1 MWFLR
6 ETIFGELVEYF
17 SGGTRQV
24 DVEKLGVC
32 TDNSN
37 VELSS
42 CPDSS
47 FDDEK
52 TNQVNS
58 EGLIIVTWDGEDDPE
73 NPKNWPLW
81 AKLVVT
87 FDVCFLTFAVY
98 MGSAI
103 FTPGIQEIRETM
115 HVGTVPVILGL
126 TLFVEGYA
134 VGPLIFSP
142 LSEVP
147 QIGRQ
152 KIYVLSLIVFICL
165 QIPTALGSSLGVLLP
180 MRFLAGVFGSPA
192 LSTGGASLADIWQP
206 WLYPY
211 FMCFW
216 SLGAVGGPVL
226 GPLLGAAMVVAKSWR
241 WQFWLLMMIS
251 ALVLVIIT
259 FFMPETSEWHLLY
272 KRAKRLRELTG
283 NPNYKTEAEIASS
296 QLSKGQFAKQILVR
310 PIILC
315 VSEPIV
321 LSLTI
326 YIGLVYSILYLW
338 FEAFPI
344 LFTTV
349 YHFTTIENGLVYMGI
364 LVGSVLTV
372 AFYFIYLRKV
382 MIPKFVENK
391 GKFPAEEILII
402 SFPAAFF
409 IPISLFW
416 FGWTGRESVHWIVPI
431 VGTLFYASGS
441 FLLFQSMFQY
451 LAAAYPKY
459 VASVFA
465 GNALFRSSMAAASPP
480 YARAMFNNT
489 GPSYAPVG
497 WGSTI
502 LGVISCIMIPIPF
515 LIYKWGLKLRSRSK
529 YAT

>member
-216 SLGAVGGPVL
+216 SLGAVGKL
-226 GPLLGAAMVVAKSWR
+226 D
-241 WQFWLLMMIS
+241 
-251 ALVLVIIT
+251 
-259 FFMPETSEWHLLY
+259 HL
-272 KRAKRLRELTG
+272 
-283 NPNYKTEAEIASS
+283 I
-296 QLSKGQFAKQILVR
+296 
-310 PIILC
+310 
-315 VSEPIV
+315 
-321 LSLTI
+321 
-326 YIGLVYSILYLW
+326 
-338 FEAFPI
+338 
-344 LFTTV
+344 
-349 YHFTTIENGLVYMGI
+349 
-364 LVGSVLTV
+364 
-372 AFYFIYLRKV
+372 
-382 MIPKFVENK
+382 
-391 GKFPAEEILII
+391 
-402 SFPAAFF
+402 
-409 IPISLFW
+409 
-416 FGWTGRESVHWIVPI
+416 
-431 VGTLFYASGS
+431 
-441 FLLFQSMFQY
+441 
-451 LAAAYPKY
+451 
-459 VASVFA
+459 
-465 GNALFRSSMAAASPP
+465 
-480 YARAMFNNT
+480 
-489 GPSYAPVG
+489 
-497 WGSTI
+497 
-502 LGVISCIMIPIPF
+502 
-515 LIYKWGLKLRSRSK
+515 
-529 YAT
+529 